1 MAAIPI
7 HTLASITLLNPNMT
21 IVVTAQKGLHSFQTA
36 GHVTKNQGCHPLVH
50 LQRVIIYIYIYFY
63 VCLGVTDSSSGW
75 PFSSFQYTTLEH

>member
-50 LQRVIIYIYIYFY
+50 LQRVIIYIYIFFMFA
-63 VCLGVTDSSSGW
+63 LESDSSSGW

>member
-21 IVVTAQKGLHSFQTA
+21 IVVTAQKGPHSFQTT

-50 LQRVIIYIYIYFY
+50 LQRVIIYIYIFFMFA
-63 VCLGVTDSSSGW
+63 LESDSSSGW